1 MGYIRCLSTPRPFGM
16 RLTSPYTA
24 SFLLT
29 GSLITLTLVF
39 RNYEF
44 LLYAVTVSLLVGLLY
59 LTDRYFAFDRIALWL
74 FNAWLLMHSLGGLAS
89 YDGVRFYD
97 LILVD
102 LVGEPYHILKYD
114 QFVHFYCYV
123 VIAMLMSS
131 VVRKIARP
139 EASTIVVSVV
149 TILAAS
155 SLGAVN
161 EIVEFLAVVVTGTE
175 GVGGYTNTAIDLVA
189 NLLGAI
195 TGTLCLRS
203 APK

>member
-1 MGYIRCLSTPRPFGM
+1 M

-29 GSLITLTLVF
+29 GLLIVLTLVF

-44 LLYAVTVSLLVGLLY
+44 LLYAITVAALVVVIYGS
-59 LTDRYFAFDRIALWL
+59 DRYFEFDRTALWL
-74 FNAWLLMHSLGGLAS
+74 FNVWLVLHSLGGLAS

-97 LILVD
+97 LILID
-102 LVGEPYHILKYD
+102 LVGAPYHVLKYD

-123 VIAMLMSS
+123 VIAMLMWS
-131 VVRKIARP
+131 VVQKIAKP
-139 EASTIVVSVV
+139 EANGIAVSVV

-155 SLGAVN
+155 SLGALN
-161 EIVEFLAVVVTGTE
+161 EIVEFIAVVVTGTE

-189 NLLGAI
+189 NLFGAV
-195 TGTLCLRS
+195 TGTLYLR
-203 APK
+203 ARHKA